1 VVTTSLSRWAEPPD
15 AAIAHP
21 IVAKRD
27 GTTMNDFAANTLDVL
42 DGWMNMNAVVVRMDE
57 GGYSTCTQNGVER
70 TELDEP
76 CGESD
81 QHEDTDA
88 HERDSEFRSQRMKN
102 ARSFLLVVPA
112 LAGSVFGM
120 FIHLYPKMQRRQT
133 SMR

>member
-1 VVTTSLSRWAEPPD
+1 
-15 AAIAHP
+15 
-21 IVAKRD
+21 
-27 GTTMNDFAANTLDVL
+27 
-42 DGWMNMNAVVVRMDE
+42 MNMNAVVVRMDE

-102 ARSFLLVVPA
+102 ARSFLLVVHPLVSKDA
-112 LAGSVFGM
+112 AEAD
-120 FIHLYPKMQRRQT
+120 IHEIARVQRLRGHVQDGHDPETDRQARDI
-133 SMR
+133 SS